1 MVLTRKKEPPVPIA
15 RLIRIAVLVLCGALA
30 LPAQTQQPQ
39 SQPAPQ
45 PNPQVLLRTSAGT
58 IRVELYPAESPQ
70 TVANFLAYV
79 DGGFYKGTIFHRVI
93 PNFMIQGGGF
103 DPKMAEKPTREPVV
117 NESRNHLHNERG
129 TLAMARTEDPDSA
142 TAQFYIN
149 VRSNLRLDFDYVA
162 RKPGYTV
169 FGKVIEGM
177 DVVDGISLVP
187 TRSVGGFDDVPVN
200 AIVIEAVER
209 VK

>member
-1 MVLTRKKEPPVPIA
+1 MSVTRLV
-15 RLIRIAVLVLCGALA
+15 RVAVLVLCGAFALA
-30 LPAQTQQPQ
+30 LRAQQASPPAQQPD
-39 SQPAPQ
+39 
-45 PNPQVLLRTSAGT
+45 PQVVLRTSAGN

-79 DGGFYKGTIFHRVI
+79 DAGFYNGTIFHRVI

-103 DPKMAEKPTREPVV
+103 DRKMTEKPAHEPVA
-117 NESRNHLHNERG
+117 NESRNRLHNERG
-129 TLAMARTEDPDSA
+129 TLAMAHTEEPDSA

-149 VRSNLRLDFDYVA
+149 VRSNLRLDFDYIA

-169 FGKVIEGM
+169 FGRVLEGM

-187 TRSVGGFDDVPVN
+187 THTAGGFDDVPVN
-200 AIVIEAVER
+200 PIVIEAVER